1 MSRNIIIWFCLI
13 LANLD
18 EGLKFVLV
26 HVFVFVFVFVYMVTM
41 KKLIMYW
48 WWGIAF
54 GLMDESVPR
63 QEMEDY
69 HPDTRVTTFNL
80 EKYGHLQER
89 TATAF

>member
-1 MSRNIIIWFCLI
+1 MVGYCVRLDIDIGIFILTLSLLLI
-13 LANLD
+13 LILI
-18 EGLKFVLV
+18 LLLISILLL
-26 HVFVFVFVFVYMVTM
+26 MLM